1 MKFFPCSKK
10 FRYGNDSTGEA
21 TARAVVPSFPGGK
34 FVEILTYVIPGN
46 TPFLFARPV
55 MEELGM

>member
-1 MKFFPCSKK
+1 MKIFPCNKS
-10 FRYGNDSTGEA
+10 FRCGNDATGDA
-21 TARAVVPSFPGGK
+21 TACVMVPSFPGGK
-34 FVEILTYVIPGN
+34 FVEILTYVIPGR